1 MSLQP
6 VLNYNDVG
14 NGFPVILVHGF
25 CESKELWKDF
35 EKELSQKYR
44 VICPDLPGFG
54 KSPLKKKEFNIRY
67 LADKINELLTDLN
80 ISECVMIGHSLGG
93 YVTLAF
99 AEKYE
104 KKLKGIGLF
113 HSTAYPDSPEKKKA
127 RNKTIEFI
135 EKHGVETFASSF
147 VPPLFYEKNREP
159 LKETIDWLISVTG
172 STSKESIIATIKA
185 MRERKNRIEILKNI
199 KVPVL
204 FIIGE
209 EDSAIQLDASLE
221 QASFPDKA
229 VKHILSG
236 TGHMGMFERKEDTL
250 KIVQDFLMLL

>member
-1 MSLQP
+1 MIP
-6 VLNYNDVG
+6 VLIYNDVG
-14 NGFPVILVHGF
+14 NGFPIVLIHGF

-35 EKELSQKYR
+35 EKALSQNYR
-44 VICPDLPGFG
+44 VISPGLPGFG
-54 KSPLKKKEFNIRY
+54 KSPLKKKDFNIRY
-67 LADKINELLTDLN
+67 LADKINDLLTELN
-80 ISECVMIGHSLGG
+80 ISECAMIGHSLGG

-104 KKLKGIGLF
+104 KKLKAIGLF

-135 EKHGVETFASSF
+135 EKHGVETFASTF
-147 VPPLFYEKNREP
+147 VPPLFHEKHREA
-159 LKETIDWLISVTG
+159 LKETIDWLTSVAAT
-172 STSKESIIATIKA
+172 TSKESVIATLKA
-185 MRERKNRIEILKNI
+185 MRERKTRIEVLKNI

-209 EDSAIQLDASLE
+209 DDSAIQLDASLE

-229 VKHILSG
+229 VKHILSE
-236 TGHMGMFERKEDTL
+236 TGHMGMFERKEETL